1 MTGAVRLVI
10 AGIAV
15 AMVGAVVWA
24 WQASARASARDQA
37 AFTEAYGWDA
47 GSVSSVGVYAGVA
60 VLTIGVVL
68 AVAGVI
74 AAAVQHK

>member
-1 MTGAVRLVI
+1 MTGSARLVI

-15 AMVGAVVWA
+15 AVVGAVVWA

-68 AVAGVI
+68 AVAGAI